1 MSKLYFDVTVRL
13 RKSYH
18 REVFYRE
25 VVAVPTDKR
34 KVSLYIEDSLKQSAE
49 MLAKIERRSLNNLIE
64 FLLQEAVEDAKKQ
77 GRLPKGDRP
86 VR

>member
-1 MSKLYFDVTVRL
+1 M
-13 RKSYH
+13 
-18 REVFYRE
+18 
-25 VVAVPTDKR
+25 PTDKR
-34 KVSLYIEDSLKQSAE
+34 KVSLYIEDSLKQGAE
-49 MLAKIERRSLNNLIE
+49 MLAKLERRSLNNLIE